1 MHLNLIYVY
10 KLVLPFCCCVSSL
23 LLPNKLS
30 PKCTNLKQYM
40 YIISHLLWARD
51 RAWLHC
57 VHSFQGLSWAAIKV
71 WTGLCPFTVPV
82 GRKIISNLM
91 QLLSGPSSSQTVE
104 LKISLPHR
112 CWLEAML
119 GSLSRWPLHHSSW
132 LVNMFKLRGPRS
144 LLAM

>member
-57 VHSFQGLSWAAIKV
+57 VHSFQGPSWAAIKV

-82 GRKIISNLM
+82 GKKSFPTSCNCFQDPVPPRQLNLRSRF
-91 QLLSGPSSSQTVE
+91 LTAVGWRPCSVPCHVGLSITAAGSST
-104 LKISLPHR
+104 
-112 CWLEAML
+112 C
-119 GSLSRWPLHHSSW
+119 SS
-132 LVNMFKLRGPRS
+132 
-144 LLAM
+144 